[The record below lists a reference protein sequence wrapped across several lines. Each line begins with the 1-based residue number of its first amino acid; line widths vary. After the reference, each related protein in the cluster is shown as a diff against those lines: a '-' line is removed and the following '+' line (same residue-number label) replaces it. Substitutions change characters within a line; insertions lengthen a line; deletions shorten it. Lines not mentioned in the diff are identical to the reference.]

1 MSLILPTFLFAT
13 QCVAIAL
20 PTPNATFTGLAGL
33 TSKSPSCNDIDRCRQ
48 LSSIIW
54 SCLTTVFL
62 CSWVALHPDVPAQ
75 DKTGWVDR
83 SKARL
88 TMMVKMLLAPEWHV
102 QLIYD
107 DWRRGCMYTARL
119 SERYPNLRWTE
130 THGMMAAMGGFQV
143 VNDSDPKKR
152 CEDFRD
158 SRYDPC
164 VAAES
169 HFSTIISVSTFEL
182 TSEVIEANDSEY
194 DPCAAAESQPST
206 VISGLT
212 FESASAIETNESPEI
227 EINFSTITEDIIMDK
242 SKGDMV
248 AKLLVV
254 MQTSWFMIQCIVR
267 VAEGFPVT
275 ALELTTLGHT
285 VFSSV
290 IYFFWWN
297 KPLDV
302 RHPIML
308 QTRRKNHDVASEL
321 EYRYQRMSWRV
332 RIGSHLPDRIEAW
345 THMNSISSWLVSA
358 FFAIVS
364 ATFGMIHCLGWSS
377 HFLSHAEQILW
388 RISALTVV
396 ALPIVALA
404 DIATFKRII
413 RHGRVIQAGKYIYVV
428 ARISLFTLSFLA
440 LRDLPFAAY
449 QTPSWIN
456 LIPHL

>member
-1 MSLILPTFLFAT
+1 
-13 QCVAIAL
+13 
-20 PTPNATFTGLAGL
+20 
-33 TSKSPSCNDIDRCRQ
+33 
-48 LSSIIW
+48 
-54 SCLTTVFL
+54 
-62 CSWVALHPDVPAQ
+62 
-75 DKTGWVDR
+75 
-83 SKARL
+83 
-88 TMMVKMLLAPEWHV
+88 
-102 QLIYD
+102 
-107 DWRRGCMYTARL
+107 
-119 SERYPNLRWTE
+119 
-130 THGMMAAMGGFQV
+130 
-143 VNDSDPKKR
+143 
-152 CEDFRD
+152 
-158 SRYDPC
+158 
-164 VAAES
+164 
-169 HFSTIISVSTFEL
+169 
-182 TSEVIEANDSEY
+182 
-194 DPCAAAESQPST
+194 
-206 VISGLT
+206 
-212 FESASAIETNESPEI
+212 
-227 EINFSTITEDIIMDK
+227 MDK

-267 VAEGFPVT
+267 VAEGLPVT

-321 EYRYQRMSWRV
+321 EVSDVDSSRTRLLTTNSTNRVQYRYQRMSWRV